1 MFSQVY
7 HRNVVVE
14 REFDI
19 LCGDLRGLLQV
30 KRMVK
35 SSGET
40 SGMGYYPNVAAEP
53 YIGFWSSQ
61 PPGQGV
67 YSLSP

>member
-1 MFSQVY
+1 M
-7 HRNVVVE
+7 E

-19 LCGDLRGLLQV
+19 LCGDFRGLLQV

-40 SGMGYYPNVAAEP
+40 SGTGYYPNVVAEP
-53 YIGFWSSQ
+53 YGGFWSSQ